1 MTRTRN
7 LSLIKR
13 FSLVFAI
20 AALAVPAS
28 ASAHRDGGG
37 FTQQASPSFVPA
49 IPAPHG
55 NVGPGTTGLGPV
67 APKVSG
73 SGSAVSTDSWASGYG
88 IADRTS
94 GTPVDSGFDWSD
106 ASVGAGFAAAAIMRA
121 MAGAMTVRRH
131 QGGLGYR

>member
-37 FTQQASPSFVPA
+37 FTQQASPAFVPA

-73 SGSAVSTDSWASGYG
+73 SGRSAASTEARYKASAERESRNVVPEITCQS
-88 IADRTS
+88 IA
-94 GTPVDSGFDWSD
+94 
-106 ASVGAGFAAAAIMRA
+106 
-121 MAGAMTVRRH
+121 
-131 QGGLGYR
+131 